1 MSTVV
6 IDSSLLSLSVCVR
19 LGSTPGSSFGPGIPL
34 KKFHIDQRSTARGRA
49 RKNFRTFTV
58 RVGSTF
64 VLSYIQYIHFF
75 FLVFMMSYD
84 TSITKVRKYFVL
96 PYNTYIRNITYC
108 TEVRRYF
115 ISYEST
121 KVQST
126 FVRKYFRTTSIPS
139 YIRKYYYCKVKQ
151 LRRYCMYY
159 FRTFIDRIPSY
170 EGNNHTTVQYVYNV
184 ACRP

>member
-1 MSTVV
+1 M

-34 KKFHIDQRSTARGRA
+34 KKFQIDQRSTARGRA

-64 VLSYIQYIHFF
+64 VPSYESTFVHTVHFF
-75 FLVFMMSYD
+75 FLVFMMSYSMIQYS

-121 KVQST
+121 KVLKYFRKYKVPSYEST
-126 FVRKYFRTTSIPS
+126 FVLLPYLRTYESSTT
-139 YIRKYYYCKVKQ
+139 VK
-151 LRRYCMYY
+151 LNN
-159 FRTFIDRIPSY
+159 Y
-170 EGNNHTTVQYVYNV
+170 EGTVCTTFV
-184 ACRP
+184 PS

>member
-1 MSTVV
+1 M

-34 KKFHIDQRSTARGRA
+34 KKFQIDQRSTARGRA

-64 VLSYIQYIHFF
+64 VHTVHFF
-75 FLVFMMSYD
+75 FLVFSPMMSYV

-108 TEVRRYF
+108 TEVLYF
-115 ISYEST
+115 VRKYST

-126 FVRKYFRTTSIPS
+126 KVLSYYFHT
-139 YIRKYYYCKVKQ
+139 YYCKVKQ

-170 EGNNHTTVQYVYNV
+170 EGNNHTTVHVQYVYNV